1 MSATLSRRHPQCPQV
16 NGFSCRTW
24 HNNLPPPLARALPN
38 VPVPPDVPALPDVL
52 LDELDDP

>member
-16 NGFSCRTW
+16 NGVSRRNW
-24 HNNLPPPLARALPN
+24 HNDLPLPLAPALPD
-38 VPVPPDVPALPDVL
+38 VPVPPDVPGLPDVL